1 MEAMPEMTVSAPSAY
16 NLPTY
21 RPEVVADQGKS
32 ATTKDGSRPRS
43 RADVDAT
50 SGDGRRSSLS
60 L

>member
-1 MEAMPEMTVSAPSAY
+1 MTVSAPCAY